1 MVNLQVFILIR
12 LSLPCHPRF
21 PWWACI
27 KLHRRPFT
35 LQTSSSS
42 LRCHLIL
49 IPLLSNSLI
58 SFPRTLLITRWHTHQ
73 WGQSCRQLHIL
84 SSLRT
89 QQMVNKQLK
98 LWSHQ
103 WWRRYLIIPPS
114 FYQYNLSRKFIP
126 LQIWMCDISRNQQVL
141 LCYHCPHGY
150 LTLSSLR
157 ITHRIFC
164 SLQHYRKLPR

>member
-1 MVNLQVFILIR
+1 MVNLQAFVLII

-21 PWWACI
+21 PWWVCI
-27 KLHRRPFT
+27 RLHRRLFT

-58 SFPRTLLITRWHTHQ
+58 SFLHILLITRWHTHQ
-73 WGQSCRQLHIL
+73 LDQSCRQLHIL
-84 SSLRT
+84 SSSRT
-89 QQMVNKQLK
+89 QQMENKQLK

-103 WWRRYLIIPPS
+103 WWRRYLIILPS
-114 FYQYNLSRKFIP
+114 FYQYSLSKKFIP
-126 LQIWMCDISRNQQVL
+126 LQIWKCDISRNQQVL
-141 LCYHCPHGY
+141 LCYHYLHGY
-150 LTLSSLR
+150 LILSSLR

-164 SLQHYRKLPR
+164 SLQHYHKLPR